1 MSSTFPESFCDL
13 LREPLV
19 WCRSLWCF
27 KGQSPKVK
35 DEQPGRVMTSLFERL
50 GEEEL
55 NVRQELDELRA
66 EITAA
71 EEHLIRLTITR
82 DTLLSLVDDT
92 EQGAN
97 AAAPDGPGP
106 TAGEEPQSATS
117 EAAEPTPTSGP
128 LDLDEGRKR
137 MLALLERAEEPLHVK
152 DITAAIGEAASRVE
166 TTRSRLKKLA
176 KDARVVEGP
185 TGCFAIALTN
195 GAAAGE
201 PHSP

>member
-1 MSSTFPESFCDL
+1 
-13 LREPLV
+13 
-19 WCRSLWCF
+19 
-27 KGQSPKVK
+27 
-35 DEQPGRVMTSLFERL
+35 MTSLFERL

-55 NVRQELDELRA
+55 TVRQELDELRA
-66 EITAA
+66 GIAAA

-82 DTLLSLVDDT
+82 DTLLSLSDDT
-92 EQGAN
+92 RQGAN
-97 AAAPDGPGP
+97 AAASDGAGP
-106 TAGEEPQSATS
+106 SGGEGPQFA
-117 EAAEPTPTSGP
+117 AAEATESPPPSGP

-185 TGCFAIALTN
+185 TGWFAIALTN